1 VKLLQLWLTAKA
13 YRLTR
18 SPPATESN

>member
-1 VKLLQLWLTAKA
+1 LLQLWLTAKA